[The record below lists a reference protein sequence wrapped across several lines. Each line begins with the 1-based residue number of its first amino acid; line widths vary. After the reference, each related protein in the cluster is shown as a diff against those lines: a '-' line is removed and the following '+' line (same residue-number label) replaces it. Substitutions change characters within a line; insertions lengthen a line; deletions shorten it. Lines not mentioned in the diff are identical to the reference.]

1 MMWVTGIS
9 NKLILGFTLKRSK
22 GFTLLELLIV
32 MVIIGVIVGAATLS
46 IPHNKTS
53 QIEKEAQR
61 FQALLKLARDEAVFQ
76 SRSVGVLFE
85 ESGYQFM
92 RSGEEQGNWL
102 ALSDKQLR
110 PRVLPEG
117 FSFSVDVQG
126 QMVSFEDAE
135 SEERLVPHVFVLS
148 TGEITPFNVTI
159 SNAALHEIQM
169 RFDGFGNLKKDDAS

>member
-1 MMWVTGIS
+1 MMWVIGIS
-9 NKLILGFTLKRSK
+9 NKLVHVSTRKKGK

-46 IPHNKTS
+46 IPHDKTS

-61 FQALLKLARDEAVFQ
+61 FQALLKLAKDESIFQ

-85 ESGYQFM
+85 ETGYQFM
-92 RSGEEQGNWL
+92 LSVDEQGQWV
-102 ALSDKQLR
+102 AFSDKQLR

-117 FSFSVDVQG
+117 LSLTLDVQG
-126 QMVSFEDAE
+126 QMVSFESAE

-148 TGEITPFNVTI
+148 TGEITPFNVIFSDVT
-159 SNAALHEIQM
+159 LHEVQM
-169 RFDGFGNLKKDDAS
+169 RFDGFGNVKKDDAS

>member
-9 NKLILGFTLKRSK
+9 NKLTLGFVPKKRR

-92 RSGEEQGNWL
+92 LSGEEQGQWV

-117 FSFSVDVQG
+117 FSFRVDVQG
-126 QMVSFEDAE
+126 QMVSFEDAD

-159 SNAALHEIQM
+159 SDTALHEIEM
-169 RFDGFGNLKKDDAS
+169 RFDGFGNVKKDDAL